1 MVRKKMAENEV
12 QNGGGEGEKVRGAL
26 YTYEEVISEIAKQQ
40 PGSGSWAKNLFILLF
55 SLFVFFRLGLFKST
69 ATDLLVI
76 IIVLLLHELGH
87 FVGMRLFGYKNVQMF
102 FIPFFGA
109 AVAGQSRNVPT
120 YKKAIVALLGPIPG
134 IFLGLIF
141 GLMYLTTKVPIHL
154 KFTTMFLIIN
164 AFNLLPLFPLDGGRF
179 LHEILFS
186 RNRYLELCWQL
197 LASLALIAGGLLL
210 NSWLLALLGV
220 FGLIS
225 TRLTFKVAQIA
236 NELKPLLLATSGDYT
251 APVANET
258 TDPTGIPSLTVR
270 KIIEKVSQDISPKLN
285 VKTVATYT
293 KDIWERMNL
302 RPPGAFATF
311 GLLSTYILCLLMLF
325 VILIAAAVISVSKSN
340 SFAEKKIVEYRQ
352 LDGET
357 CHKEQI
363 FILGKLSTETDIAPN
378 LLVYHG
384 RSVSYQEDGTIKQ
397 EGFWHYGKWDGEWKD
412 YDKDGNLIHVT
423 VFDKGK
429 FVTRKER
436 KGGLWEEKRLEDL
449 PWTFRK
455 VFLTHEKAPP
465 EGPTPPK

>member
-1 MVRKKMAENEV
+1 MVREKMAENEV
-12 QNGGGEGEKVRGAL
+12 RSGSGEGEKVRGAL
-26 YTYEEVISEIAKQQ
+26 YTYEEVLSEIAKQQ
-40 PGSGSWAKNLFILLF
+40 PGSGSWAKNLFILLV
-55 SLFVFFRLGLFKST
+55 SLLVFFRLGLFKST
-69 ATDLLVI
+69 VTDLLVI

-87 FVGMRLFGYKNVQMF
+87 FAGMRLFGYKNVQMF

-120 YKKAIVALLGPIPG
+120 YKKAVVTLLGPIPG

-141 GLMYLTTKVPIHL
+141 GLIYLITKVPIYL
-154 KFTTMFLIIN
+154 KFTMMFLIIN

-225 TRLTFKVAQIA
+225 TRFTFKVARIA
-236 NELKPLLLATSGDYT
+236 KELKPLLLATSRNHT

-258 TDPTGIPSLTVR
+258 TDLTGIPPLTVR

-285 VKTVATYT
+285 VKTAATYA

-302 RPPGAFATF
+302 RPPGTFATF
-311 GLLSTYILCLLMLF
+311 GLLGTYLLCFLMLF
-325 VILIAAAVISVSKSN
+325 VILITAVGISVSKSD
-340 SFAEKKIVEYRQ
+340 SFAEKKIVEYRKS
-352 LDGET
+352 DGET
-357 CHKEQI
+357 CRKEQT
-363 FILGKLSTETDIAPN
+363 FILGKLTTEVDLADDQP
-378 LLVYHG
+378 LYHG
-384 RSVSYQEDGTIKQ
+384 KSISYHEDGTIKQ

-412 YDKDGNLIHVT
+412 YDKNGNLIHIT

-436 KGGLWEEKRLEDL
+436 KGDRWVEKRLEDL
-449 PWTFRK
+449 PWVFRK